1 MLNELTQ
8 TLGKMPRGDYEILF
22 LAILTQS
29 NSERR
34 GGSHMRWNGIDKLT
48 LKTKQFFFLS
58 LTGDM
63 Y

>member
-22 LAILTQS
+22 LAILPQS

-34 GGSHMRWNGIDKLT
+34 GGSPMRWNGIDKLT
-48 LKTKQFFFLS
+48 WKTKQFFFLS